1 MKTMK
6 RRATVYLRPELH
18 KALRVK
24 SIDTDKSVSDLINEA
39 IRVSLR
45 EDAEDLAA
53 FRERAKEPTVDFEQF
68 LKELNARG
76 QL

>member
-1 MKTMK
+1 M
-6 RRATVYLRPELH
+6 YLRPELH

-39 IRVSLR
+39 IRISLR

-53 FRERAKEPTVDFEQF
+53 FRERAKEPTVDFEEF
-68 LKELNARG
+68 LKELGARG

>member
-1 MKTMK
+1 M
-6 RRATVYLRPELH
+6 YLRPELH

-24 SIDTDKSVSDLINEA
+24 SIEMDKSVSDLINEA
-39 IRVSLR
+39 IRISLR
-45 EDAEDLAA
+45 EDADDLAA
-53 FRERAKEPTVDFEQF
+53 FRQRAKEPTVDFEQF

>member
-1 MKTMK
+1 M
-6 RRATVYLRPELH
+6 RPELH
-18 KALRVK
+18 KALRIK
-24 SIDTDKSVSDLINEA
+24 SIDTDKSISDLINEA
-39 IRVSLR
+39 ISISLR

-76 QL
+76 QI